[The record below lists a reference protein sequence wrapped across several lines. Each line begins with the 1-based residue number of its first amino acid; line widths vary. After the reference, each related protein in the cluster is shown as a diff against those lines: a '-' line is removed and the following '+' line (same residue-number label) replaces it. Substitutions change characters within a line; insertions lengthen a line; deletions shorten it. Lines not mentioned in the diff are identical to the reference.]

1 MNRYIL
7 KLNLQETEEKYLI
20 YILTK
25 CERKSISYNSKCKG
39 SPVTGPGGPMG

>member
-1 MNRYIL
+1 MNKNIL

-25 CERKSISYNSKCKG
+25 RERKLNSYMSNC
-39 SPVTGPGGPMG
+39 T